1 MVACDCGPRRAGG
14 RVVTRAQYPIAPE
27 AASSLRPYQVRAVDE
42 ARQALAVHRSAL
54 FVCPTGGGKTFV
66 FAELA
71 RLFCREHGRVLVLAD
86 REHLV
91 EQAAESIRVRTGLKV
106 GIEQGAQHVNPKRL
120 PDVVCATIQSMRQP
134 GRLAKFKPSAFAL
147 IVVDEADLGVAPSYG
162 TVLKHFASARVFGCT
177 ATPDRA
183 DGQSLGAV
191 FEKVITPLY
200 LGDLITQGY
209 LSPMRRTLVRIDSVT
224 LADVAMADGDYTAT
238 DLERVLTHE
247 KALHEVVR
255 PSIELAGARPSIVF
269 AATVKHAEALAD
281 VFNRYAPKSA
291 AVIHGKMAVA
301 ERRRILSAYERGE
314 VRFLCSCALLLR
326 GVDLPLTSCV
336 VMARPTQ
343 SRALYCQAIGRG
355 TRLAP
360 GKADLLVLDFT
371 DNSESHSLVSPVDIV
386 APIKPEV
393 RERARELEDA
403 QPGCDPIENIRQA
416 ERELEADPELRA
428 AILARVTY
436 QTRSLESRKWID
448 WTAEPLGKMP
458 DVVLAE
464 KLGVTHTAV
473 LYARQK
479 YGIPAYAPTLTR
491 IEQLLALG
499 ISWEHERLGQTTD
512 TAIAADLGNRGF
524 SVTARDVAAVRKELK
539 IPGWAGNLKV
549 PRIAGATRSARHDL
563 TGRTIGALK
572 VLDRAGSRGST
583 PLWRCLCSCGA
594 EITAEGQRL
603 ASLNPRHWK
612 RSCGHDRQ
620 RSELIPRAEQSYAVI
635 LEHRGIRKTLKEWS
649 RALGVNYTT
658 LRERLRRGWSVE
670 RTLTPAPEAE

>member
-1 MVACDCGPRRAGG
+1 MQPD
-14 RVVTRAQYPIAPE
+14 
-27 AASSLRPYQVRAVDE
+27 LRPYQVRAVHE
-42 ARQALAVHRSAL
+42 AREALAAHRSAL

-71 RLFCREHGRVLVLAD
+71 RLFRRERGRVLVLAD

-91 EQAAESIRVRTGLKV
+91 EQAAECIRVRTGLKV
-106 GIEQGAQHVNPKRL
+106 GIEQGTQHVNPKRL

-162 TVLKHFASARVFGCT
+162 TVLVHFASARVFGCT

-191 FEKVITPLY
+191 FEKVITPQH

-224 LADVAMADGDYTAT
+224 LADVAMSDDDYTAT

-255 PSIELAGARPSIVF
+255 PSIELAGTRPSIVF

-301 ERRRILSAYERGE
+301 ERRRILIAYERGE

-336 VMARPTQ
+336 IMARPTQ

-360 GKADLLVLDFT
+360 GKSDLLVLDFT
-371 DNSESHSLVSPVDIV
+371 DNSESHSLVSPVDIL

-403 QPGCDPIENIRQA
+403 QPECDPIEIIGQA
-416 ERELEADPELRA
+416 ERELEANPELRA
-428 AILARVTY
+428 AILARVVY

-448 WTAEPLGKMP
+448 WDAQPLGNVP
-458 DVVLAE
+458 DRVLARS
-464 KLGVTHTAV
+464 LGVSAKMVKLRRNERGIPRFDQFATVRPLMGTMSDSALAKQLGRSAKSLTA
-473 LYARQK
+473 ARNRFGIARWQPEREEPFIAELGTMSDRELAVK
-479 YGIPAYAPTLTR
+479 YDVGQQTIFAARKRLGIPAKFAHAIDWDKVEQLGKVPDVELAKKLGTTQSHVWRARARRGIARCPALTR
-491 IEQLLALG
+491 
-499 ISWEHERLGQTTD
+499 S
-512 TAIAADLGNRGF
+512 
-524 SVTARDVAAVRKELK
+524 K
-539 IPGWAGNLKV
+539 
-549 PRIAGATRSARHDL
+549 
-563 TGRTIGALK
+563 
-572 VLDRAGSRGST
+572 DRAQWDASR
-583 PLWRCLCSCGA
+583 
-594 EITAEGQRL
+594 
-603 ASLNPRHWK
+603 
-612 RSCGHDRQ
+612 
-620 RSELIPRAEQSYAVI
+620 
-635 LEHRGIRKTLKEWS
+635 
-649 RALGVNYTT
+649 
-658 LRERLRRGWSVE
+658 
-670 RTLTPAPEAE
+670 